1 MDIHFFGN
9 LAAILLIIE
18 AFAVFLVLLTMLV
31 YAIRG
36 MRWLDVN
43 VRLPLRIIQEKTAQA
58 AAVSKRVADAIA
70 APVIAGVAVGAG
82 ARSAARKSV
91 AMLKGREE

>member
-18 AFAVFLVLLTMLV
+18 AFAVFLVLLIALV

-43 VRLPLRIIQEKTAQA
+43 IRVPLVIAQEKTAQVA
-58 AAVSKRVADAIA
+58 AASKRAADAIA
-70 APVIAGVAVGAG
+70 EPVIGGAAVSAGIRMAV
-82 ARSAARKSV
+82 RKSGS
-91 AMLKGREE
+91 ALKRRAK

>member
-18 AFAVFLVLLTMLV
+18 AFAVFLVLLIALV

-36 MRWLDVN
+36 MRWMDVN
-43 VRLPLRIIQEKTAQA
+43 IRPPLKNVQEKTAQA
-58 AAVSKRVADAIA
+58 AEASKRAADAIA
-70 APVIAGVAVGAG
+70 APVITGVAAGAGVRG
-82 ARSAARKSV
+82 AARKSAAV
-91 AMLKGREE
+91 LKGRKE

>member
-1 MDIHFFGN
+1 MDVHFFGN

-18 AFAVFLVLLTMLV
+18 AFAVFLVLLIALV

-43 VRLPLRIIQEKTAQA
+43 VRVPLRIAQEKTAQA
-58 AAVSKRVADAIA
+58 AKVSKRAADTIA
-70 APVIAGVAVGAG
+70 APVITGVTAGAGV
-82 ARSAARKSV
+82 RSAARKSV
-91 AMLKGREE
+91 AVIKGREE

>member
-9 LAAILLIIE
+9 LATILLIIE
-18 AFAVFLVLLTMLV
+18 AFAVFLALLIALV

-43 VRLPLRIIQEKTAQA
+43 IRPPLKVAQEKTAQA
-58 AAVSKRVADAIA
+58 AAVSKRAADAIA
-70 APVIAGVAVGAG
+70 APVIGGVAAGAGV
-82 ARSAARKSV
+82 RSAARKSV
-91 AMLKGREE
+91 AVFKGREE